1 MQVTRAAKVW
11 ACAAAAA
18 LAAAA
23 GVAGGAAAT
32 GWGGGHAPPTP
43 VLQEAPPYLTT
54 TSSARFS
61 FSGVPGVRFEC
72 RRDDAAAAPCTS
84 PVAYQTMDGAHRF
97 SVVAVD
103 ARGRRSE
110 PVQRAWFVD
119 TGAPAAPR
127 LVEAPPA
134 VTRSTRARFVVA
146 AEEGARTRCT
156 LDGTHVRCR
165 VDHLGLGEGEHRFSA
180 TALDAAG
187 NRGPAAEH
195 VWRIDTTPPA
205 APEIESGGGPPF
217 AFTGEA
223 GATFL
228 CALDSGP
235 ALACASPH
243 TYPGP
248 FTDGRHTFTVR
259 ARDAAGNAGPAAT
272 MEWTFDAR
280 PYRTT
285 VLAQPGLTGYWRLG
299 ETQWGPAA
307 AESGADGAY
316 TGGVTLGVAGA
327 FARDPDPAAEF
338 DGVSGEALLPGPVL
352 RESGTLEGWFHW
364 TGGIAALRDHTSGNG
379 WILGLRGSGGMLA
392 CRAGVAARTATSS
405 TVSVDGLAGS
415 WHHLAMTKDGLTVTC
430 YLDGKPVA
438 SRDDATT
445 NVASVAPWHL
455 MNNGTVTEQYAR
467 GRADDIAIYG
477 HALKEEDIK
486 AHYLAGRPQ

>member
-1 MQVTRAAKVW
+1 MTRAAQVW
-11 ACAAAAA
+11 AWAAMAAV
-18 LAAAA
+18 AAAA

-32 GWGGGHAPPTP
+32 GWGGGHGPPAP
-43 VLQEAPPYLTT
+43 VLREAPPYLTAA
-54 TSSARFS
+54 SSARFA

-72 RRDDAAAAPCTS
+72 RSDDATAAPCTS
-84 PVAYQTMDGAHRF
+84 PVVYQTADGAHRF

-103 ARGRRSE
+103 ARGRRSK
-110 PVQRAWFVD
+110 PAQRAWFVD

-127 LVEAPPA
+127 LVESPPA

-156 LDGTHVRCR
+156 LDGTDVRCR
-165 VDHLGLGEGEHRFSA
+165 ADHLALGEGEHRFSA
-180 TALDAAG
+180 VALDAAG

-195 VWRIDTTPPA
+195 VWRVDTTPPA
-205 APEIESGGGPPF
+205 APEIAAGSGPPF
-217 AFTGEA
+217 TFTGEA

-248 FTDGRHTFTVR
+248 FTDGQHTFAVH

-272 MEWTFDAR
+272 VEWTFDAR

-285 VLAQPGLTGYWRLG
+285 VLAHPEPRGYWRLG

-307 AESGADGAY
+307 AASGADGAY
-316 TGGVTLGVAGA
+316 TGGVTLGVTGALAG
-327 FARDPDPAAEF
+327 DPDPAAEF

-352 RESGTLEGWFHW
+352 RESGTLEGWFDW

-379 WILGLRGSGGMLA
+379 WILGLRAGNGRLA
-392 CRAGVAARTATSS
+392 CRAAGRTATS
-405 TVSVDGLAGS
+405 TTESVADLAGK
-415 WHHLAMTKDGLTVTC
+415 WHHLAMTKDGATVTC
-430 YLDGKPVA
+430 YLDGRPVA
-438 SRDDATT
+438 SIGGAPNDVD
-445 NVASVAPWHL
+445 SVAPWHL

-467 GRADDIAIYG
+467 GRADEVAIYG
-477 HALKEEDIK
+477 YPLRAEDIE
-486 AHYLAGRPQ
+486 AHHRAGRPL

>member
-1 MQVTRAAKVW
+1 MAL
-11 ACAAAAA
+11 AAAV
-18 LAAAA
+18 AAAA
-23 GVAGGAAAT
+23 GVVGGAAAT
-32 GWGGGHAPPTP
+32 GAGGGARPPAP
-43 VLQEAPPYLTT
+43 VLQQAPPYLSAA
-54 TSSARFS
+54 SSARFV

-72 RRDDAAAAPCTS
+72 RRDDAAAVPCTS
-84 PVAYQTMDGAHRF
+84 PVVYETSDGAHRF

-110 PVQRAWFVD
+110 PAQRAWFVD

-146 AEEGARTRCT
+146 AEEGARMRCT
-156 LDGTHVRCR
+156 LDGADVRCR
-165 VDHLGLGEGEHRFSA
+165 ADHLGLGEGEHRFSA
-180 TALDAAG
+180 VALDAAG

-195 VWRIDTTPPA
+195 VWRVDTTPPA
-205 APEIESGGGPPF
+205 APEIESGNGPPF

-243 TYPGP
+243 GYPGP
-248 FTDGRHTFTVR
+248 FTDGDHAFAVR
-259 ARDAAGNAGPAAT
+259 ARDAAGNTGPAAT
-272 MEWTFDAR
+272 VHWTFDVR

-285 VLAQPGLTGYWRLG
+285 VLAQPGLSGYWRLG

-307 AESGADGAY
+307 AARGADGAY

-327 FARDPDPAAEF
+327 FAGDPDPAAEF

-352 RESGTLEGWFHW
+352 EESGTLEGWFDLRS
-364 TGGIAALRDHTSGNG
+364 GIAALRDHTSGNG
-379 WILGLRGSGGMLA
+379 WILGLRNSTGMLT
-392 CRAGVAARTATSS
+392 CRAAGRTPTNTTVPVA
-405 TVSVDGLAGS
+405 GLAGS
-415 WHHLAMTKDGLTVTC
+415 WHHLAMTKEGATVTC
-430 YLDGKPVA
+430 YLDGKPAA
-438 SRDDATT
+438 SIGGAP
-445 NVASVAPWHL
+445 NVSSVAPWHL

-477 HALKEEDIK
+477 HALREEDIN
-486 AHYLAGRPQ
+486 AHYHAGRSS